1 MFFCQ
6 RTCVNAA
13 NAVRGVLLQVA
24 ELSPEGKNVAVFQF
38 GIDGKID
45 VIMGFLARAGRALYT
60 GDFQRGGLFR
70 ANGRHDFPSF
80 IDTAKRPPDCHP
92 AAFLRNDNPNISHA
106 CLRRYHNLCHFRYV
120 FS

>member
-1 MFFCQ
+1 VFFCQ

-13 NAVRGVLLQVA
+13 DTVNGVLLQIA
-24 ELSPEGKNVAVFQF
+24 ELRPDGKHVPVLQL

-45 VIMGFLARAGRALYT
+45 VIMGVLARAGRALYT

-80 IDTAKRPPDCHP
+80 IDSKK
-92 AAFLRNDNPNISHA
+92 AAGLSPCGLLA
-106 CLRRYHNLCHFRYV
+106 E
-120 FS
+120 